1 MTSLQRSLARP
12 LFWLD
17 VAVKAALVGLLAFGA
32 FSGLDQFEGKA
43 FGWRL
48 LAYPLATLIVPA
60 VWWLTGKRQPYPYWA
75 DILITLPFLVDVTGN
90 ALDLYDS
97 VTWWDDFNHFLNWG
111 LLTGGVAALLLRTRV
126 GALELAALTIGF
138 GAVAAILWE
147 FGEYLTFVRGSDE
160 EATAYTDTLGDMLL
174 GLLGSTGAAAIA
186 ALVRRSR
193 SEP

>member
-1 MTSLQRSLARP
+1 MADKRAP
-12 LFWLD
+12 FWLD
-17 VAVKAALVGLLAFGA
+17 VAVKVALVGLLAFGA
-32 FSGLDQFEGKA
+32 FSGLEQFEGKA

-48 LAYPLATLIVPA
+48 LTYPLAALVVPIG
-60 VWWLTGKRQPYPYWA
+60 WWVAGRRPPYPYAA
-75 DILITLPFLVDVTGN
+75 DILLTMPFLVDVAGN
-90 ALDLYDS
+90 TLDLYDTVS
-97 VTWWDDFNHFLNWG
+97 WWDDFNHFLNWG

-174 GLLGSTGAAAIA
+174 GLLGSTVAAAIA